1 MNFELVLDPLFRVP
15 LVAGAM
21 LAVLLPVL
29 GTYLRLRG
37 EWLAALGY
45 TQVAAAGAMASAV
58 LGWPVLASALLAGAG
73 AALLKTTSRRPGND
87 LYVAMV
93 VGGWAAAILIAAN
106 SHQGEVLGQT
116 LLRGQFYFVDQ
127 GEAWWIAAAALSTAL
142 ALPWLSPR
150 LLRQRFFPDYFSAN
164 LQPAWPHEAIFAL
177 LLVWTLV
184 LATVALGAM
193 AAFALMF
200 VPPWI
205 AFRVAAGWWPAVL
218 WSAGIGLAAYLAAF
232 VIAIALDQPFG
243 PVLVASLLVLTPLR
257 GLSSLTR
264 R

>member
-1 MNFELVLDPLFRVP
+1 MSVALVLDPLFRVP
-15 LVAGAM
+15 LLAGAM
-21 LAVLLPVL
+21 LAILLPVL

-58 LGWPVLASALLAGAG
+58 LGWPVLATALLAGIG
-73 AALLKTTSRRPGND
+73 AALLKAASRRPGND

-127 GEAWWIAAAALSTAL
+127 REAWWIAAAVLATAA
-142 ALPWLSPR
+142 ALPWLSSR
-150 LLRQRFFPDYFSAN
+150 LLRQRFFPDHFSGN
-164 LQPAWPHEAIFAL
+164 LQPAWPHEAVFAL
-177 LLVWTLV
+177 LLVWALV

-205 AFRVAAGWWPAVL
+205 AFRTAAGWRPAL
-218 WSAGIGLAAYLAAF
+218 AWSAGIGLVAYLAAF
-232 VIAIALDQPFG
+232 VIAIAFDQPFG
-243 PVLVASLLVLTPLR
+243 PVLVAALLLLTPLR
-257 GLSSLTR
+257 LLSSLTR